1 MNDNSDSGYCAVFK
15 FNDWYRIC
23 YGDSHDTQREFVN
36 KLDAL
41 LAARKAQ
48 KDRNRDEN
56 FILDLTDLNHSELR
70 LLGFI
75 P

>member
-1 MNDNSDSGYCAVFK
+1 M
-15 FNDWYRIC
+15 
-23 YGDSHDTQREFVN
+23 N
-36 KLDAL
+36 KLEAL

-48 KDRNRDEN
+48 KDRMRDEN